1 MPWLKS
7 FDSINFCT
15 YLIQQLSSSRS
26 CEGEKKKK
34 KKVEE
39 CDELRKTGIIH
50 LKSLTKGTNR
60 LEPLQKFGYREN
72 EAERNSGEE
81 QLIGLRIVIFFF

>member
-1 MPWLKS
+1 M
-7 FDSINFCT
+7 
-15 YLIQQLSSSRS
+15 SSSRS

-34 KKVEE
+34 KKKVGE

-81 QLIGLRIVIFFF
+81 QLKGLRIVKFFFF